1 MSIDAVESAH
11 TYLRSDVDDWNTV
24 YDNSKQLINFKKN
37 NKKSYMTLSVHSS
50 VSWLSLYRFYD
61 VWKLYNK
68 DVDNIKAN
76 IVLGPDEYAIDQL
89 PKEELIKAHMFYLK
103 KYNKHK
109 KGVRAKPLKILAD
122 YLEGCIS
129 HASRDRNNIIK
140 AIAKQKEI
148 DQLRK
153 QSLFNTFPEWK
164 HLENYNG

>member
-109 KGVRAKPLKILAD
+109 KGVRAKPLKM
-122 YLEGCIS
+122 
-129 HASRDRNNIIK
+129 
-140 AIAKQKEI
+140 
-148 DQLRK
+148 
-153 QSLFNTFPEWK
+153 
-164 HLENYNG
+164 